1 MVEQFGMSVVP
12 MFERQATAATYERL
26 SGAPLDDLAWYELF
40 AGVRFGVIL
49 VRMSHRSIAF
59 GQMEPPDDPDEH
71 VMFVPLL
78 ERLIAEVKETTS

>member
-1 MVEQFGMSVVP
+1 MPDADLVIDCEGLTRRFPSG
-12 MFERQATAATYERL
+12 TA
-26 SGAPLDDLAWYELF
+26 LDDLAWYELF

-78 ERLIAEVKETTS
+78 ERLIAEVKESTS